1 MDESRDIVSASMP
14 AGAVLQT
21 SVKKLMTPSDQGT
34 VSLITPSYRGD
45 LERSA
50 LLFESVDR
58 YVTSFEKHY
67 VIVHDEDYALFEP
80 FHGGRRVVMRAS
92 ELLPKWLHE
101 IPLLRWRR
109 RQYWWSFRAKPISGW
124 HTQQL
129 VKIKAA
135 AVLPED
141 RYCLIDSDN
150 VFFRPFDVATIAPPH
165 PPILRIDPGH
175 AGEDLPDHMTW
186 VRTARRVLGL
196 PAPTFPA
203 DDFIDQIVI
212 WDRRIVQAMIARI
225 ETVTGHDW
233 DEALCRAR
241 EFSEYMT
248 YGNFVMGSDA
258 LREASTISTESFSR
272 THWTADVLSRD
283 QIIAM
288 IRSATPRQVA
298 LCIQSFNATPV
309 RDIRDSLL
317 AFETSISDTAA

>member
-1 MDESRDIVSASMP
+1 
-14 AGAVLQT
+14 
-21 SVKKLMTPSDQGT
+21 MTRREHDT

-58 YVTSFEKHY
+58 FVSSFERHY
-67 VIVHDEDYALFEP
+67 VIVHDEDLALFKP

-92 ELLPKWLHE
+92 ELLPTWLHE

-109 RQYWWSFRAKPISGW
+109 RRYWWSLRAKPVSGW

-165 PPILRIDPGH
+165 PPTLRINYGHADDSLPGH
-175 AGEDLPDHMTW
+175 QTW
-186 VRTARRVLGL
+186 VRTARDILGM

-203 DDFIDQIVI
+203 DDFIDQIII
-212 WDRRIVQAMIARI
+212 WDKQIVQAMIARI
-225 ETVTGHDW
+225 ETVTGREW
-233 DEALCRAR
+233 SEALCRAR
-241 EFSEYMT
+241 DFSEYMT
-248 YGNFVMGSDA
+248 YGNFVMGTDA
-258 LREASTISTESFSR
+258 LRDAAEITTESLSN
-272 THWTADVLSRD
+272 THWTEDVLSPE
-283 QIIAM
+283 QIMAM
-288 IRSATPRQVA
+288 IASASPRQVS
-298 LCIQSFNATPV
+298 LCIQSFNKTPV
-309 RDIRDSLL
+309 SQIRDTLHAYL
-317 AFETSISDTAA
+317 ASQSNAAA